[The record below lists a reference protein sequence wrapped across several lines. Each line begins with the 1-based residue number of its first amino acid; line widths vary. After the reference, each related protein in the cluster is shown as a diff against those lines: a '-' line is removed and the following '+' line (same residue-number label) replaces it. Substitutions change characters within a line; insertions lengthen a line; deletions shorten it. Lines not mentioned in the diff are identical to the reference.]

1 MELARRAGARLGW
14 RQESS
19 LMTTWTTLR
28 TACGAICLAGSLSMG
43 EPAQATER
51 GLQEYI
57 LGLTLPMSGYTPP
70 PGVYFWD
77 TFVLFQGA
85 GKISPATRATTN
97 FVADI
102 AIVGWFPD
110 IKLFGADPG
119 FAVTVP
125 FGSNRATANF
135 AAPVC
140 PARRFSCTDEIF
152 NIADTEYSAILGWHA
167 GEQHWNVIL
176 TGFAPTGNF
185 EPNRLSLTSLNRPA
199 LDLRGAYTYLSLQ
212 TGLEVTGAL
221 GLTLNAPNTATNY
234 QSGEELHFEW
244 AVNQHFPMGL
254 AAGIGGYFYQQ
265 VTDDHGSGD
274 HVGAFRGRVAAV
286 GPLLSYALRA
296 GAQEV
301 DFSARWFHDF
311 AVQNRFRGDL
321 IYAGLSFPL

>member
-1 MELARRAGARLGW
+1 
-14 RQESS
+14 
-19 LMTTWTTLR
+19 MTTWTTMR
-28 TACGAICLAGSLSMG
+28 TACGAICLAGILSMG
-43 EPAQATER
+43 VTAKATER
-51 GLQEYI
+51 GLSEYL

-70 PGVYFWD
+70 PGVYFYD
-77 TFVLFQGA
+77 AFALYQGA
-85 GKISPATRATTN
+85 GNLLRATGVTTN

-125 FGSNRATANF
+125 FGSNRAAGNF
-135 AAPVC
+135 TVAAPMG
-140 PARRFSCTDEIF
+140 PAQRFRLADEIF
-152 NIADTEYSAILGWHA
+152 SIADTEYSAILGWHA

-244 AVNQHFPMGL
+244 AVNQHFPFGL
-254 AAGIGGYFYQQ
+254 AAGVGGYFNQQ
-265 VTDDHGSGD
+265 VTNDHGSGD
-274 HVGAFRGRVAAV
+274 HFGAFRGRVASV
-286 GPLLSYALRA
+286 GPLLSYALKA

-301 DFSARWFHDF
+301 DFSARWFHEF
-311 AVQNRFRGDL
+311 AVQNRLRGDL
-321 IYAGLSFPL
+321 IYAGLSFRL